1 MQIYVSFYTFS
12 NKEQRFF
19 RSADYFGGADSSGV
33 LDVSDEFSQE
43 NILYN
48 KEIAGKNVGDFFGDP
63 SAVINNFIVS
73 CATDSYEMCFCGTV
87 PQIVVHFD
95 LTGSKCGTK
104 TDSFNR
110 S

>member
-1 MQIYVSFYTFS
+1 MY
-12 NKEQRFF
+12 RFTLSRIKSKDF
-19 RSADYFGGADSSGV
+19 LGRRIIMVGADSSGV
-33 LDVSDEFSQE
+33 SDVSDEFSQE

-48 KEIAGKNVGDFFGDP
+48 KEIADISASDLFGDP
-63 SAVINNFIVS
+63 SAITKNFIVS

-95 LTGSKCGTK
+95 LSGSKCGTK
-104 TDSFNR
+104 TASFYR

>member
-19 RSADYFGGADSSGV
+19 G
-33 LDVSDEFSQE
+33 
-43 NILYN
+43 
-48 KEIAGKNVGDFFGDP
+48 VGDFFGDP
-63 SAVINNFIVS
+63 SAVIKIFIVS

-95 LTGSKCGTK
+95 LSGSKCGTK
-104 TDSFNR
+104 TASFYR

>member
-1 MQIYVSFYTFS
+1 MHTYAN
-12 NKEQRFF
+12 NKKIADI
-19 RSADYFGGADSSGV
+19 SAS
-33 LDVSDEFSQE
+33 
-43 NILYN
+43 
-48 KEIAGKNVGDFFGDP
+48 DFFSDP
-63 SAVINNFIVS
+63 SAVTKNYIVS

-110 S
+110 SFILKVF

>member
-1 MQIYVSFYTFS
+1 MY
-12 NKEQRFF
+12 RFTLS
-19 RSADYFGGADSSGV
+19 RIKSEYFFGRRIISVGSDSSGV

-43 NILYN
+43 SIL
-48 KEIAGKNVGDFFGDP
+48 FGDP
-63 SAVINNFIVS
+63 SAVTKNFIVS

-95 LTGSKCGTK
+95 LSGSKCGTK
-104 TDSFNR
+104 TASFKR